1 MLINYKEHKKKQS
14 SLNQEINSLLAEIKG
29 QKKNRFSYWYNA
41 VGEKLGKIA
50 VPSFKKHGVLFVKVV
65 NPVSR
70 FELSRMKAE
79 ILEKVNINLEESK
92 KLKDIIFK

>member
-1 MLINYKEHKKKQS
+1 VLINYKERAKHQTSLNSEISALFTDLKKQKKK
-14 SLNQEINSLLAEIKG
+14 
-29 QKKNRFSYWYNA
+29 RFDFWYQA

-50 VPSFKKHGVLFVKVV
+50 IPTYKKNDVLYVSVV

-70 FELSRMKAE
+70 FELTRMKPE
-79 ILEKVNINLEESK
+79 ILESVNKILSENK

>member
-1 MLINYKEHKKKQS
+1 MLIDFRQHTKKQTT
-14 SLNQEINSLLAEIKG
+14 LNDEVADLIGAIKK
-29 QKKNRFSYWYNA
+29 QKKDRFDFWYMA

-50 VPSFKKHGVLFVKVV
+50 IPTFKKHGVLYVSVV

-70 FELSRMKAE
+70 FELTRMKQE
-79 ILEKVNINLEESK
+79 ILEKVNSILSENK